1 MILNPDGFG
10 VTWLFLSLLFGI
22 LSAGIFFRKNKEAF
36 AVAAFISVFVF
47 SESVGF
53 KIHQYFENK
62 LVELAQPVTVKYKR
76 AEPTKNGNKYYLT
89 AVFNNGCV
97 SDILVD
103 YQDYRESSEGG
114 VITIVPTYQIYA
126 EVLKQNCG
134 KK

>member
-10 VTWLFLSLLFGI
+10 VAWLFLSLLFGI
-22 LSAGIFFRKNKEAF
+22 LSAGIFFRRNKEVL
-36 AVAAFISVFVF
+36 AVAAFIAVFVF
-47 SESVGF
+47 SEFIGSEIG
-53 KIHQYFENK
+53 QYFENK

>member
-10 VTWLFLSLLFGI
+10 VTWLFLSLLFGM
-22 LSAGIFFRKNKEAF
+22 LSAGIFFKKNKEIL
-36 AVAAFISVFVF
+36 AVAAFIAVFVF
-47 SESVGF
+47 SESVGY
-53 KIHQYFENK
+53 KIGQHFENK

-89 AVFNNGCV
+89 AIFENGCV

-103 YQDYRESSEGG
+103 YQDYREASEGG
-114 VITIVPTYQIYA
+114 VITIVPTYQIYT
-126 EVLKQNCG
+126 EVLQQNCG